1 MTAFPNRVIIERDA
15 DLIIE
20 WSAKNEHMIHDAVL
34 NGVQELLSNPYVDG
48 LILIEFFE
56 SSQDDESFADVG
68 LQRDD
73 ILESLQL
80 AEEFY
85 VHVEEYEKALD
96 AKNLLSIANIKLTEQ

>member
-1 MTAFPNRVIIERDA
+1 MNTLPTRVIIERDA
-15 DLIIE
+15 DIIVE

-34 NGVQELLSNPYVDG
+34 LCVQELLVNPHIED

-68 LQRDD
+68 LQRED
-73 ILESLQL
+73 IIESLRL

-85 VHVEEYEKALD
+85 VHIEEYEKALD